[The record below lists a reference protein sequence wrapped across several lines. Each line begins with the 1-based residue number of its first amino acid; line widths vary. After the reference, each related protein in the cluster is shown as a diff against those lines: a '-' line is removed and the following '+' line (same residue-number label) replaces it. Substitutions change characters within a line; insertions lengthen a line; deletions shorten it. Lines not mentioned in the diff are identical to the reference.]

1 MLYKEWIVED
11 IKWCLENGILRNTS
25 NTLAGISEVKTHSK
39 SEIKLTFSKLL
50 EQLFE
55 SKIFNEDVKNNV
67 EINVPLE
74 ILKAE
79 AQKESTIS
87 KSLENVTKQLRNLI
101 KSFQVRRF
109 TEINFFYSFI
119 CDLMELRKF
128 NENNFKNVLNS
139 TFDKLLTKKEFF
151 MIRIFVTLVIKILKL
166 AVLNLENTKKVNLK
180 INGRWLDSIII
191 DNELVKLLH
200 NGSVSGIYS
209 RMKQVAFENWGN
221 LNDLDNTYQENN
233 RLENKLFTGFNTVKA
248 TLMCELR
255 NLSIW
260 RQIIFTRI
268 LNHLSNQ
275 ILNEEIGYFNLSEL
289 KLNTLWNLI
298 LESIVESEIVTLHCD
313 NIILMK
319 NLHKMKNRNFNV
331 YRLLIILKYMDSCTE
346 NLDDL
351 ENTIIYLNKKCNG
364 KLEYKTGMKMWRSMD
379 LRISQ
384 VRISD

>member
-67 EINVPLE
+67 EINVPIE

-101 KSFQVRRF
+101 KSFQVRTF

-119 CDLMELRKF
+119 CDLMEIRNF

-180 INGRWLDSIII
+180 INGRWMDSIII

-221 LNDLDNTYQENN
+221 LNNLDNIYHENSV
-233 RLENKLFTGFNTVKA
+233 LGNKLFTGFNTVKA

-268 LNHLSNQ
+268 INHLSNL
-275 ILNEEIGYFNLSEL
+275 ILNEENGYFNLLEL

-298 LESIVESEIVTLHCD
+298 LESIVESEIVTLHYD

-331 YRLLIILKYMDSCTE
+331 YRLMIILKYMDSCTE

-379 LRISQ
+379 LSISQ